1 MDNPALSK
9 NNPFS
14 AKQFNALVLSALVSI
29 IWMWFLNFDTT
40 ALAWPAVD
48 NLPGVC
54 RLLDPA
60 CLLNDFFTNA
70 SSTTNPRS
78 PYIHILASLSDYS
91 GLGLGGGLGI
101 VKGLLLV
108 LMPLVFTMI
117 MVISVK
123 LNVKDSDVI
132 FYLSCLL
139 APLVIYLLQGKVGY
153 VLSVAWWSP
162 INFEATP
169 HNVALTFTLLGFCF
183 HHFKRLFL
191 CAVFISFATIIHPI
205 MGLFTS
211 VFGLL
216 LFSNFSS
223 LKANKNLFLYG
234 LLPSV
239 VTALGVKILF
249 DANTALSVEEFVRI
263 YVKEAHPAHYLPS
276 QFGSFGVPLAVSFGA
291 VIGGL
296 MLVSGIFYKLKKG
309 IWKKALTAAA
319 FYGLAVLFQYIF
331 VELWPVKLIAK
342 LGPSRFTMFGI
353 WFLFIFW
360 GVLIFDFVADRVS
373 LNKLSSFLQWSHRVN
388 RRFVGGALLVL
399 LGLFVGTYSPKASDF
414 SHIQLPDD
422 DMYSFINKNSEFDDV
437 FILPFGNDA
446 IFIPLITGRSV
457 FFGNG
462 FPFSEG
468 SFPEHDQRQK
478 MVYGSNEE
486 IKNIAGSWIG
496 AKYANYYRNLK
507 PQSFIDFSFR
517 YKLDWV
523 VVEADYSE
531 DFAGCS
537 SEYVSKYH
545 KVFTIN
551 NLKKCNES

>member
-1 MDNPALSK
+1 MDNTASSK
-9 NNPFS
+9 KNPFS
-14 AKQFNALVLSALVSI
+14 AEQLNALVLSALVSI
-29 IWMWFLNFDTT
+29 IWMCFLNFDST
-40 ALAWPAVD
+40 ALDWPAVD
-48 NLPGVC
+48 NLPAVC

-60 CLLNDFFTNA
+60 CLLNDFFTN
-70 SSTTNPRS
+70 SSSITNPRS
-78 PYIHILASLSDYS
+78 PYIHILALLSDYS

-123 LNVKDSDVI
+123 LNVKDSDVT

-139 APLVIYLLQGKVGY
+139 APLVIYLLQGKIGY
-153 VLSVAWWSP
+153 VLSVAWWGP
-162 INFEATP
+162 INFGATP
-169 HNVALTFTLLGFCF
+169 HNVALTFTLLGFSF
-183 HHFKRLFL
+183 YHFKRLFL

-216 LFSNFSS
+216 LFSDFSS
-223 LKANKNLFLYG
+223 LKANKNLFLYV

-239 VTALGVKILF
+239 VTALGVKILL
-249 DANTALSVEEFVRI
+249 DANTSLSDEEFVRI
-263 YVKEAHPAHYLPS
+263 YVKDAHPAHYLPS
-276 QFGSFGVPLAVSFGA
+276 QFGSFGVPWALSFG
-291 VIGGL
+291 VVLGGL
-296 MLVSGIFYKLKKG
+296 MLVSGIFYKLKKV
-309 IWKKALTAAA
+309 IWKKALTAAV

-342 LGPSRFTMFGI
+342 LGPSRFTLFGI

-360 GVLIFDFVADRVS
+360 GILIFGLVADRIS
-373 LNKLSSFLQWSHRVN
+373 LNKLSSFLIWGQRVN
-388 RRFVGGALLVL
+388 GRIVGSALLVL
-399 LGLFVGTYSPKASDF
+399 LALFVGNYSPKASNF
-414 SHIQLPDD
+414 SHIQLSDK
-422 DMYSFINKNSEFDDV
+422 DMYSFISKNSEINDV

-457 FFGNG
+457 FIGNG

-468 SFPEHDQRQK
+468 SFLEHNQRKK
-478 MVYGSNEE
+478 MVYGTNEE

-507 PQSFIDFSFR
+507 IQNFIDFSFS

-545 KVFTIN
+545 KLFTIN